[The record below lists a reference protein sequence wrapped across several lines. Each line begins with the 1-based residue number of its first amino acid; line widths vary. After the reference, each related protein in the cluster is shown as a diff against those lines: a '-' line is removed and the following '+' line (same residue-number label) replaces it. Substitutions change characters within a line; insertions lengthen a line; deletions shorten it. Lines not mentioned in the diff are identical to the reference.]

1 MYWLTV
7 GDTCNLSG
15 CFVES
20 KLQGERVEAGS
31 GGSKGVI
38 AVVNLRGVGGEYFGL
53 GEVVAMERS
62 RY

>member
-1 MYWLTV
+1 M
-7 GDTCNLSG
+7 
-15 CFVES
+15 
-20 KLQGERVEAGS
+20 QGERVEAGS